1 MNESS
6 LWFEFPGS
14 QRRRETR
21 LVTSFSLF
29 IRDMLVAQSCLT
41 LCNPT
46 DCSLPGSSINPW
58 NSPRKNTGVGTHS
71 FLQGIFPT
79 QGSKP
84 CLPHCRKILY
94 CLSHKCNNLG
104 EIKSTLR
111 SIRKFSCSSY
121 R

>member
-6 LWFEFPGS
+6 FWFEFPVS
-14 QRRRETR
+14 QGRRKAR

-29 IRDMLVAQSCLT
+29 IREMLVAQSCLT
-41 LCNPT
+41 LCDPM
-46 DCSLPGSSINPW
+46 DRSLPGSSIHPW
-58 NSPRKNTGVGTHS
+58 NSPSKNTGVGTHS

-84 CLPHCRKILY
+84 CLPYCRQILY
-94 CLSHKCNNLG
+94 CLSHRCYNLG